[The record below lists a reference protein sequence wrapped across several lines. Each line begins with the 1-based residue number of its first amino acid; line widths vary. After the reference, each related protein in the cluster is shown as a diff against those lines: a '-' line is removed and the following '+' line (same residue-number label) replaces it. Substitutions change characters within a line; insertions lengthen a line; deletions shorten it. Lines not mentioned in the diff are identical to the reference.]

1 MSSAEVDA
9 YLASLTH
16 QLKPAVVRLREAI
29 MASDEG
35 MSEHL
40 KWKAPSFVY
49 DGEDRVTFALHPANR
64 IRIILHR
71 GVHQRDDTDGFRFDD
86 PSGLVVWAAPDRGV
100 VTFSTI
106 NAAADA
112 EPALLELIGR
122 WVRA

>member
-1 MSSAEVDA
+1 MTSAEVDA

-35 MSEHL
+35 FSEHL
-40 KWKAPSFVY
+40 KWKAPSFVHG
-49 DGEDRVTFALHPANR
+49 GEDRVTFALHPANR
-64 IRIILHR
+64 IRVILHR
-71 GVHQRDDTDGFRFDD
+71 GVLRRDDVEHFRFDD
-86 PSGLVVWAAPDRGV
+86 PTGLAVWAAPDRGV
-100 VTFSTI
+100 VTFSSI
-106 NAAADA
+106 EAAEAA